1 MFMAKTSVLILRR
14 QVLGQQVLGQQVLG
28 QQVLGQQ
35 VSGAGNFLFGNR
47 YKIVEEQLLAPA

>member
-14 QVLGQQVLGQQVLG
+14 
-28 QQVLGQQ
+28 QVLGQQ